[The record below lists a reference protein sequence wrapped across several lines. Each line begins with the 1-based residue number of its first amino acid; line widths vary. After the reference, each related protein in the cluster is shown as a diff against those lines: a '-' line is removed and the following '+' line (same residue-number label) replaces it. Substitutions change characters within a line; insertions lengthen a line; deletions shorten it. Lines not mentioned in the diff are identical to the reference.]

1 MNPGFPHLHLPTLAE
16 SQKPTS
22 LLAEPPDAC
31 TMTATAEPPGPIAVP
46 APPTGEPNPN
56 HPHPSDLPK
65 IEIPV
70 VAPPA
75 PPVIEVVTETMISEQ
90 PVVSP
95 VPQPEST
102 TEPERTVVTSDLG
115 PPSEVHPVQSEVA
128 PTVPVE
134 QYMVPVFEQTT
145 PAEQYE
151 PPQETTVVPRIEA
164 DHAVDVYA
172 SVEPPDGVAN
182 AVVSRSIPYLSLV
195 DGEET
200 AAAALYRA
208 LDNGMRFI
216 AQIEDNTD
224 LIVAMSSSLDKWR
237 TLEPY
242 ITTEVGSGQGLAIWL
257 DVCGYLDIAALFAD
271 DHTQIAFP
279 GTGSYTA
286 RDISHALSVA
296 VDALGTLNEEVRIFD
311 SVEYR
316 PIIPSGWARL
326 DGSGN
331 SAVLD
336 DEEYHAQLAHKMSTA
351 ELRTGLIADLSKL
364 AAQLAR
370 ATANGDEK

>member
-1 MNPGFPHLHLPTLAE
+1 MTPGFPHLHLPTLAE
-16 SQKPTS
+16 SQKPVS
-22 LLAEPPDAC
+22 LLAEPSETQA
-31 TMTATAEPPGPIAVP
+31 TTAIAEPTGPIAVP

-56 HPHPSDLPK
+56 HPHPSDLPT

-75 PPVIEVVTETMISEQ
+75 PPVIEVVTETMTSEQ

-102 TEPERTVVTSDLG
+102 TEPEQTVVTSDLS

-134 QYMVPVFEQTT
+134 QYTVPALEQTT
-145 PAEQYE
+145 PEEQYE
-151 PPQETTVVPRIEA
+151 PPQETTVIPRIEV
-164 DHAVDVYA
+164 DHVVDVYA
-172 SVEPPDGVAN
+172 TVEPPDPVPNGEAI
-182 AVVSRSIPYLSLV
+182 RSIPYLSLV
-195 DGEET
+195 HGEET

-216 AQIEDNTD
+216 AQIHDNSD
-224 LIVAMSSSLDKWR
+224 LIVAMSASLDKWR

-336 DEEYHAQLAHKMSTA
+336 DEEYHAQLAHKMRTA
-351 ELRTGLIADLSKL
+351 ELRTGLIADLGKL

-370 ATANGDEK
+370 ATAKDDAK